1 MDWQTVETMGYA
13 YYSARG
19 YRVLIPVVR
28 TNAYDFVAEKNGQ
41 FVRVN
46 VKLAGLKDNKRPDS
60 WSISS
65 SGNKSEDNR
74 KQMREWV
81 DIYLAYLPHQQRFIE
96 LPGDFLSGGN
106 SKARRIPQSLLT
118 GVSNGIRGRH
128 L

>member
-13 YYSARG
+13 YYSGRG

-41 FVRVN
+41 FIRVN
-46 VKLAGLKDNKRPDS
+46 VKLAGLKDKKSPDS

-65 SGNKSEDNR
+65 TGNKSEINR
-74 KQMREWV
+74 KQMRDWV
-81 DIYLAYLPHQQRFIE
+81 DVYLAYMPHQNRFIE

-106 SKARRIPQSLLT
+106 SKARRIPRSFLMEQ
-118 GVSNGIRGRH
+118 
-128 L
+128 